1 MQVPGPSRRQGQ
13 RWTHL
18 QHRSGR
24 DWRPQA
30 ELRHVP
36 WALGRRQCAWGSQGR
51 PVPATEAYEPP
62 PGPWQKYTC
71 TAHILSVRHL
81 WLAALETEYWA
92 RWTLALM
99 EYCCSQGLVFC
110 YVFPRETAQA
120 FLKWTEEKKK
130 SQGNEIDHIKKIYE
144 HLVPEHIL
152 LQTEGLIFEPHWC
165 QRCGLLPS
173 CGNPAKLDE
182 HRRF

>member
-71 TAHILSVRHL
+71 TAHILSIRHL

-130 SQGNEIDHIKKIYE
+130 ITGKWNWSHQKDLRAFSSGAHPASDWGLDLWAS
-144 HLVPEHIL
+144 LVSEMWSFAIL
-152 LQTEGLIFEPHWC
+152 WK
-165 QRCGLLPS
+165 PS
-173 CGNPAKLDE
+173 
-182 HRRF
+182 